1 MKQPKPTEEQ
11 VEQAE
16 EEDSKPFRIGSILVS
31 EGEVEGASSLV
42 GEKWRE
48 HLEVHGGNV
57 YVICTL
63 LEER

>member
-1 MKQPKPTEEQ
+1 M
-11 VEQAE
+11 EQAE